1 MQTEGEPGVA
11 ALEKAWMIMS
21 SRSRSPRA
29 STGGALQTHHA
40 DADLTTVRV
49 SNICPHQWAA
59 LRVEVESLV
68 KSARIKQPEK
78 IREGKPIMKWDSKLR
93 RMVATPLHDSCYVVM
108 DTRERAERLVHALD
122 GLARLGTHLRAAL
135 VRPTHTCSKPPE
147 PSMDALYEEARME
160 KELRERA
167 LSMFPSLPSA
177 VPPLAVD
184 PRVASGANLPAAPHA
199 IPCESVSEDASSVV
213 SWAVGSVASS
223 AARTTLAVACRFCKT
238 EGHFARRVDGTP
250 SCPVLVRKLECEA
263 AREAEERAFARKELA
278 LARQELA
285 LEVAESWSLL
295 DLEHAIALKE
305 RAYEAES
312 KAEQA
317 ANGQAAANTAKPQA
331 ADVAPV
337 DAAMEEPNRQQ
348 KRMAKRKAKS
358 RAKRA
363 AASATAQ

>member
-1 MQTEGEPGVA
+1 MS
-11 ALEKAWMIMS
+11 S
-21 SRSRSPRA
+21 SRSRPLRA
-29 STGGALQTHHA
+29 GHGGALTHRA
-40 DADLTTVRV
+40 DADPTSVRV
-49 SNICPHQWAA
+49 SNIFPHQWAA
-59 LRVEVESLV
+59 LHVEVESLV
-68 KSARIKQPEK
+68 KSARIGGLRR
-78 IREGKPIMKWDSKLR
+78 IREGKPIMEWDSKLR
-93 RMVATPLHDSCYVVM
+93 RMVATPLHDSCLVVM

-122 GLARLGTHLRAAL
+122 GLARLGTILRAAL
-135 VRPTHTCSKPPE
+135 VKPTHTCSKPPE
-147 PSMDALYEEARME
+147 PSMDALYEEAHME
-160 KELRERA
+160 KALRERA
-167 LSMFPSLPSA
+167 ITTFPPLPSA
-177 VPPLAVD
+177 VPHLAVD
-184 PRVASGANLPAAPHA
+184 PRVASGANLPAATHA

-213 SWAVGSVASS
+213 SSGIGSVVSS

-250 SCPVLVRKLECEA
+250 SCPVLVRKLECET
-263 AREAEERAFARKELA
+263 AREAEKRAFARKELA

>member
-1 MQTEGEPGVA
+1 MSD
-11 ALEKAWMIMS
+11 LS
-21 SRSRSPRA
+21 SRSRPLRA
-29 STGGALQTHHA
+29 GGGALTHNA
-40 DADLTTVRV
+40 DADLTSVRV

-59 LRVEVESLV
+59 LRVEVKSLV
-68 KSARIKQPEK
+68 NSARIGGLRR

-93 RMVATPLHDSCYVVM
+93 RWVATPLHDSCLVVM
-108 DTRERAERLVHALD
+108 DTRERAERLVHALN

-135 VRPTHTCSKPPE
+135 VKPTHTCSNRPE
-147 PSMDALYEEARME
+147 PSMDALYEEAQME
-160 KELRERA
+160 KAMRERA
-167 LSMFPSLPSA
+167 LSTFPPLPSA

-184 PRVASGANLPAAPHA
+184 PRVASGANLPAVATHA

-213 SWAVGSVASS
+213 SSVVGSVASS
-223 AARTTLAVACRFCKT
+223 AARTTLAVTCRFCKT

-285 LEVAESWSLL
+285 LEVAESWSSL

-305 RAYEAES
+305 HAYEAER

-317 ANGQAAANTAKPQA
+317 AKGLAAANT

-337 DAAMEEPNRQQ
+337 DAAMEEPSRQQ

-363 AASATAQ
+363 AAAATAQ